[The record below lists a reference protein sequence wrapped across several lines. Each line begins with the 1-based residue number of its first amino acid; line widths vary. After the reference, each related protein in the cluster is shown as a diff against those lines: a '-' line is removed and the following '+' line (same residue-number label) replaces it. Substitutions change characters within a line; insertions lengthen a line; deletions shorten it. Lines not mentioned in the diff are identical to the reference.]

1 MTLKTQEND
10 ADVKTF
16 IESVGHPQKVT
27 DGLALLELMTMLT
40 GKPAKMWGNS
50 IVGFGKYTYQNT
62 SAGGTWPIT
71 GFSPRKTA
79 LSVYIMPGFD
89 EFSEELARLG
99 KHKLGKSCLYI
110 NKLADIDPDVLKT
123 IIRKSIRMMEQ
134 RYPCE

>member
-1 MTLKTQEND
+1 MVLKTQEND

-27 DGLALLELMTMLT
+27 DGLALLELMTKMT
-40 GKPAKMWGNS
+40 GKHAKMWGNS

-62 SAGGTWPIT
+62 SGGGAWPIT

-89 EFSEELARLG
+89 EFSEELKRLG

-110 NKLADIDPDVLKT
+110 NKLADIDLDVLKT
-123 IIRKSIRMMEQ
+123 IVTKSIRIMEQ